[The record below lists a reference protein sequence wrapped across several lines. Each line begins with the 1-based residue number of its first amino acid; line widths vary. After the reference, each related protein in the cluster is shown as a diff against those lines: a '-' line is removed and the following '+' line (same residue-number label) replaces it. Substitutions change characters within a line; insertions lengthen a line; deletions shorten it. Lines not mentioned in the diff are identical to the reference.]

1 MLLYASWL
9 TIKIYYNKRDIDL
22 LSGTVKNMV

>member
-9 TIKIYYNKRDIDL
+9 TIKIYNKRDIDL